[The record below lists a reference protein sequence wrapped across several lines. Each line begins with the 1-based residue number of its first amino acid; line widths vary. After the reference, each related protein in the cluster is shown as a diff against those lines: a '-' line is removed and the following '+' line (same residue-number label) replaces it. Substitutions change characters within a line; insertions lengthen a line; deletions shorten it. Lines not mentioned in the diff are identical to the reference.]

1 MGLGDIKSRFD
12 VLIKTKVTNFH
23 LPFSLSLLL
32 QQRLNWSSTAAAAIL
47 RLQGVMY
54 DRKTKKKKK
63 KKEKRGENYY
73 KKKKKKK
80 VSRGVSVVH
89 WLVKFQHYY
98 NITN

>member
-63 KKEKRGENYY
+63 KEKEKGGEN
-73 KKKKKKK
+73 
-80 VSRGVSVVH
+80 
-89 WLVKFQHYY
+89 
-98 NITN
+98 